1 MNQQKCMVQPRPP
14 ADGDIRLVSIVW
26 NQIEPLSGNAP
37 NANIHGNDNMWNDND
52 TILIKIV
59 GIIVLLACMK
69 ILLQQQIHAHPEYE
83 KECPIC
89 VELLD
94 D

>member
-1 MNQQKCMVQPRPP
+1 MVN
-14 ADGDIRLVSIVW
+14 IS
-26 NQIEPLSGNAP
+26 QIEKKDYS
-37 NANIHGNDNMWNDND
+37 MWDND